1 MIINY
6 HHCNSLLALF
16 PRMPC
21 LTTAA
26 HKICT
31 LVEKCL
37 TFIKILSQIYLT
49 DHQTVL
55 WRSFEAN
62 HLECEIVKRSAREEV
77 YVCAQGRDGSLL

>member
-16 PRMPC
+16 PRMSC
-21 LTTAA
+21 LATAA

-31 LVEKCL
+31 LVENCL
-37 TFIKILSQIYLT
+37 TFKLLSQKCLT

-55 WRSFEAN
+55 RRSFEAN

-77 YVCAQGRDGSLL
+77 YVCVEGRDGSHL